1 MEKISEK
8 EAEEMYKED
17 LEQTKLT
24 WIENYYG
31 WNVLKEIDPIGYQV
45 GFQEFINRLEE
56 EGIKVI

>member
-8 EAEEMYKED
+8 EAEERYKED

-31 WNVLKEIDPIGYQV
+31 GDVLKEIDTIGYQV
-45 GFQEFINRLEE
+45 GFEEFINKLEE